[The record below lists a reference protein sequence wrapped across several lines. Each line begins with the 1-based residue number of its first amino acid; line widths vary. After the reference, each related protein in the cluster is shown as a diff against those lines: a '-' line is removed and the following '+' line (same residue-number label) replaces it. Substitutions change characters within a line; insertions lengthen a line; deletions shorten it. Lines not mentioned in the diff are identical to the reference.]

1 MKQKKTTQTFR
12 KHSTGKVQQPRKTE
26 RYHTEKIETKTA
38 QGRVSHRE
46 SSTTED
52 KRKIANREDR
62 KETAQGQVSHRETS
76 TTEDNRKVSQRQ
88 DRNETAQGQVSQ
100 GQGSSTENN
109 WKVSHREDGKEISQG
124 QVSPKQGSTTGDR
137 KIDIA
142 QRRKWK
148 ET

>member
-12 KHSTGKVQQPRKTE
+12 KHSTGKVQQHRKTE
-26 RYHTEKIETKTA
+26 RYRIEKIEKKTA

-62 KETAQGQVSHRETS
+62 KETAQGQVS
-76 TTEDNRKVSQRQ
+76 
-88 DRNETAQGQVSQ
+88 Q

-109 WKVSHREDGKEISQG
+109 RKVSHREDGKETSQG
-124 QVSPKQGSTTGDR
+124 QVSPKQGSPTGDR

-142 QRRKWK
+142 QRRK
-148 ET
+148 